1 MFERSLANL
10 GFMRKGSFKVTADD
24 VVMPSDLLPP
34 LTLQD
39 TGPDDPLPDEWACG
53 PRQPSLVPPLTGA
66 PQD

>member
-1 MFERSLANL
+1 
-10 GFMRKGSFKVTADD
+10 MRKGSFKVTADD